1 MAKERLAL
9 LADFYEFTM
18 MNGYFKSGKKDV
30 ICYYDVF
37 FRNIPDRGGFAL
49 FCGLESIIKYIQ
61 ELKFTSEEIDYLR
74 KTEKFS
80 EEFLDYL
87 KAFRFT
93 GDIYSVA
100 EGTPIFPNEPI
111 MTIRA
116 KALEA
121 QLIETFI
128 LLSVNHQSLI
138 CTKAN
143 RIFRSADNRAVT
155 EFGARRAHGPSAAV
169 LGARAAYIGGFHA
182 TSNTSAAMLYN
193 IPLSGTMAHSWI
205 QMFNCEIEA
214 FSEYLRVY
222 PDNAILLIDTYNT
235 LKSGVVNAVKAF
247 NSILKPLGKRPFAVR
262 IDSGD
267 ITYLSKKVRHYLDT
281 HGYKDCKIIATNSL
295 DEYTIDSLIRQGAE
309 IDVFGVG
316 EKLITAKSD
325 SVFGG
330 VYKLVAVEEKDAII
344 PKIKIS
350 ENVEK
355 ITTPHFKKL
364 YRLFSKEDG
373 KPLADLLCTY
383 DETIDDSKPLEI
395 FDPIS
400 TWKRQ
405 TLTNFYAKELLMPI
419 FKKGKLVYQSPTIDH
434 IREMTIQNV
443 ESLWDEMKRFDQ
455 PHRYYVDLSQR
466 LWDVK
471 NNLLNKAK

>member
-1 MAKERLAL
+1 MVRERLAL

-18 MNGYFKSGKKDV
+18 MHGYFKSGKKDV
-30 ICYYDVF
+30 VSYYDVF

-49 FCGLESIIKYIQ
+49 FCGLDSIIKYIQ
-61 ELKFTSEEIDYLR
+61 ELKFTKDEIDYLK

-80 EEFLDYL
+80 GEFLNYL
-87 KAFRFT
+87 KDFRFT

-111 MTIRA
+111 MIIKA
-116 KALEA
+116 KTLEA
-121 QLIETFI
+121 QLIETFV
-128 LLSVNHQSLI
+128 LLSINHQSLI

-143 RIFRSADNRAVT
+143 RIYRAADGRVVT

-169 LGARAAYIGGFHA
+169 LGARAAFIGGFHA
-182 TSNTSAAMLYN
+182 TSNTSAAMLYDL
-193 IPLSGTMAHSWI
+193 PLSGTMAHSWI
-205 QMFNCEIEA
+205 QMFDCEIDA
-214 FSEYLRVY
+214 FVEYLRVY
-222 PDNAILLIDTYNT
+222 PDKATLLIDTYNT
-235 LKSGVVNAVKAF
+235 LKSGVINAVKAF
-247 NSILKPLGKRPFAVR
+247 DKILKPIGKRPFAVR

-267 ITYLSKKVRHYLDT
+267 ITYLSKKIRHYLDT

-295 DEYTIDSLIRQGAE
+295 DEYTIESLIRQGAQ
-309 IDVFGVG
+309 IDIFGVG

-330 VYKLVAVEEKDAII
+330 VYKLAAIEDKGTII

-383 DETIDDSKPLEI
+383 DEAIDDTKPLEI

-405 TLTNFYAKELLMPI
+405 TLTSFYAKELLMPI
-419 FKKGKLVYQSPTIDH
+419 FKNGKLIYQMPSVDH

-443 ESLWDEMKRFDQ
+443 ESLWEEVKRLDR
-455 PHRYYVDLSQR
+455 PHKYYVDLSQK
-466 LWDVK
+466 LWDIK
-471 NNLLNKAK
+471 NDLLNKGK